1 MASLNYWL
9 WLTTRQGLSPRTAG
23 RLLQIFGSP
32 ERLFFADRAEL
43 KANGVSERLI
53 ELLGERSLV
62 GGRQIMEKCRVLGQR
77 ILTLDDAEYPLRLKN
92 IPDPPLVLYVKG
104 TLPAVDDEAVIT
116 VVGTRKCSDY
126 GLRAANRIGR
136 ELASGGAVVVTG
148 LARGI
153 DSTAAWGALCA
164 GGKVIGVAGGGA
176 DVIYPPENGRLY
188 EAVAENGAVISEYPP
203 GTEPFRGHFPARN
216 RIMSGLA
223 LGVVVAE
230 APLKSGAR
238 ITAAD
243 ALEQGRD
250 VFAVPGP
257 IDLEACAGSNQL
269 LREGAIP
276 ATCGND
282 ILEEYQARFPERICL
297 REASAEDI
305 LPEIDNRETED
316 YTSFQ
321 EETEFAPEMQEKA
334 ALSLAELSE
343 EEAAVIRAITRE
355 DMPVDEIIAQ
365 SGLGAAATLAALT
378 MLEISGA
385 VTRGEG
391 KRYTRNIG

>member
-1 MASLNYWL
+1 
-9 WLTTRQGLSPRTAG
+9 
-23 RLLQIFGSP
+23 
-32 ERLFFADRAEL
+32 
-43 KANGVSERLI
+43 
-53 ELLGERSLV
+53 
-62 GGRQIMEKCRVLGQR
+62 
-77 ILTLDDAEYPLRLKN
+77 
-92 IPDPPLVLYVKG
+92 
-104 TLPAVDDEAVIT
+104 
-116 VVGTRKCSDY
+116 
-126 GLRAANRIGR
+126 
-136 ELASGGAVVVTG
+136 
-148 LARGI
+148 
-153 DSTAAWGALCA
+153 
-164 GGKVIGVAGGGA
+164 
-176 DVIYPPENGRLY
+176 
-188 EAVAENGAVISEYPP
+188 
-203 GTEPFRGHFPARN
+203 
-216 RIMSGLA
+216 MSGLA

-334 ALSLAELSE
+334 ALSLTELSE

>member
-1 MASLNYWL
+1 M
-9 WLTTRQGLSPRTAG
+9 P
-23 RLLQIFGSP
+23 
-32 ERLFFADRAEL
+32 LF
-43 KANGVSERLI
+43 
-53 ELLGERSLV
+53 
-62 GGRQIMEKCRVLGQR
+62 
-77 ILTLDDAEYPLRLKN
+77 
-92 IPDPPLVLYVKG
+92 
-104 TLPAVDDEAVIT
+104 DEEAAIA
-116 VVGTRKCSDY
+116 VVGTRGCTPY
-126 GLRAANRIGR
+126 GVHAAE
-136 ELASGGAVVVTG
+136 ELGYG
-148 LARGI
+148 LARQGALIVSGLAKGI
-153 DSTAAWGALCA
+153 DAAAHAGALRA
-164 GGKVIGVAGGGA
+164 GGFVAGVLGCGV
-176 DVIYPPENGRLY
+176 DVVYPASSRRLY
-188 EAVAENGAVISEYPP
+188 EDIAATGVLLSEYPP
-203 GTEPFRGHFPARN
+203 GSAPEGWHFPARN

-230 APLKSGAR
+230 APIKSGAK

-282 ILEEYQARFPERICL
+282 ILEEYQARFPERIRLC
-297 REASAEDI
+297 EAAEEDL

-316 YTSFQ
+316 YTFSH
-321 EETEFAPEMQEKA
+321 EETANLRQKAEKA
-334 ALSLAELSE
+334 ELPQMELSE
-343 EEAAVIRAITRE
+343 DEAAVIRAITQE
-355 DMPVDEIIAQ
+355 DMPVDEIIAK

-391 KRYTRNIG
+391 KRYTRNVTVK